1 MAATAIE
8 CPYCEQELL
17 IPEDSLWYTCPHC
30 QHGLNARAQRAYARG
45 REWFFSEQ
53 EAGAGLYGVRRRG
66 YCQPEEVKVLRAF
79 QRAHS
84 ALQEAL
90 RIGLA
95 ESQREAAVEMM
106 AEITRLF
113 AHRQMISGLEARYW
127 AQLVVEQNSWREYGA
142 LEQRLAQPRKGGLL
156 SFLRHWRWQ
165 LRRRQLARALSGLD
179 RQIQQLEEMIGFVD
193 PPRARAPR
201 P

>member
-17 IPEDSLWYTCPHC
+17 IPEDSLWYTCQHC
-30 QHGLNARAQRAYARG
+30 HHGLNARAQRAYARG
-45 REWFFSEQ
+45 RECFFGEQ
-53 EAGAGLYGVRRRG
+53 EASAGLYGGRRRDHL
-66 YCQPEEVKVLRAF
+66 QPEEVGVLRAF

-90 RIGLA
+90 RMGLA
-95 ESQREAAVEMM
+95 ERQREASVEMM

-113 AHRQMISGLEARYW
+113 AQRQMTSGVEAKYW
-127 AQLVVEQNSWREYGA
+127 AQLVVEQNAQREYEE
-142 LEQRLAQPRKGGLL
+142 LEARLAEPRRGGLL
-156 SFLRHWRWQ
+156 GLLRRWRRQ
-165 LRRRQLARALSGLD
+165 LRRRQLARALVALD
-179 RQIQQLEEMIGFVD
+179 KQIQQIEDMIGFVD
-193 PPRARAPR
+193 PPRARRPR